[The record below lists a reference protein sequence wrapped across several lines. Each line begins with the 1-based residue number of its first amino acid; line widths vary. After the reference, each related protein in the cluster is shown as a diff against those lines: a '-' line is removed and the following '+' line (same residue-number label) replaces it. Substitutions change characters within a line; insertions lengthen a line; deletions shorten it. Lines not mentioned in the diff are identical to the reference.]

1 MNMVKYIL
9 RRILLMVI
17 VLAGVSVITFGIAH
31 NIPGDP
37 LAANLG
43 QTAMS
48 DPTIV
53 AAYTEKWGLDK
64 PVTVQYFNYVKNF
77 LSGDWGTSI
86 RTKRPVL
93 EDLAEAIPAT
103 FEMATL
109 ATIFSIVFGLLFG
122 IFSAAKHNKLP
133 DHVLRFLSL
142 VGISIPAFWLS
153 ILMIYV
159 FYLKLHWV
167 PGSGRFSS
175 QWLGAKFPTGFLI
188 WDAITCGEPELLK
201 DALSHLI
208 MPSLVLGA
216 STMGILT

>member
-86 RTKRPVL
+86 RTKRP
-93 EDLAEAIPAT
+93 AG
-103 FEMATL
+103 
-109 ATIFSIVFGLLFG
+109 GLG
-122 IFSAAKHNKLP
+122 GGHP
-133 DHVLRFLSL
+133 R
-142 VGISIPAFWLS
+142 
-153 ILMIYV
+153 
-159 FYLKLHWV
+159 
-167 PGSGRFSS
+167 
-175 QWLGAKFPTGFLI
+175 
-188 WDAITCGEPELLK
+188 
-201 DALSHLI
+201 HL
-208 MPSLVLGA
+208 
-216 STMGILT
+216 

>member
-188 WDAITCGEPELLK
+188 
-201 DALSHLI
+201 
-208 MPSLVLGA
+208 
-216 STMGILT
+216 

>member
-109 ATIFSIVFGLLFG
+109 ATIFPLCSAC
-122 IFSAAKHNKLP
+122 FSAFSQQP
-133 DHVLRFLSL
+133 ST
-142 VGISIPAFWLS
+142 ISCRIMSCVSCHWWAF
-153 ILMIYV
+153 
-159 FYLKLHWV
+159 
-167 PGSGRFSS
+167 
-175 QWLGAKFPTGFLI
+175 
-188 WDAITCGEPELLK
+188 
-201 DALSHLI
+201 
-208 MPSLVLGA
+208 PSLPSGCL
-216 STMGILT
+216 S